1 MDTKY
6 QIIEELNDVS
16 GDILTEVL
24 DFLQFL
30 KKKAEQ
36 EKEQDIEDLHE
47 AREILANLA
56 NEETVSWQVLQQEI
70 GS

>member
-36 EKEQDIEDLHE
+36 EKEQDLEDLHE

>member
-36 EKEQDIEDLHE
+36 EKQQDLEDLQE
-47 AREILANLA
+47 AREILANLS